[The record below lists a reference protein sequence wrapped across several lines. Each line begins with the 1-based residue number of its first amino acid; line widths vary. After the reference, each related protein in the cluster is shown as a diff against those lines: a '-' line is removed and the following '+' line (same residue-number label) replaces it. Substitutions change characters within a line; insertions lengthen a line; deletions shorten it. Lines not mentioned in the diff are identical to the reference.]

1 MKNYFLVR
9 ILLVLSLV
17 LVLGLAQ
24 ASSGLA
30 QANTV
35 ILKLSHG
42 LPVEHPM
49 HKGAE
54 LFKEIVEEKTNGQ
67 VQVELFPALQ
77 LGSVREQFEGIMLG
91 SIDIA
96 IITTDTPSYLG
107 LPIWR
112 ILEAGYIYQSEEHAQ
127 KFFNSDLFKGLA
139 DRLEKE
145 YGVTVIDPAW
155 YYGTRNLTTKNTPVK
170 KPEDLKGLKIRV
182 PEAPG
187 YINTLK
193 GMGASVTPVAF
204 AELYMA
210 LKTNVVDGQENP
222 FATIYTYKYYEAQ
235 KYLILTQHLI
245 SHNTVFMNTQKLN
258 SFDEK
263 TKKIILNAIKEA
275 GDLNDKLIIGTEG
288 EYLQKLQDE
297 GMVVVEPERELF
309 RTKAIDFMKNEWYTN
324 QEAEF
329 YDKIQKFNQK

>member
-24 ASSGLA
+24 ANLGLA

-42 LPVEHPM
+42 LPVSHPM

-54 LFKEIVEEKTNGQ
+54 LFKKIVEEKTNGQ

-96 IITTDTPSYLG
+96 IITTDTPSFLG

-112 ILEAGYIYQSEEHAQ
+112 ILESGYIYQSEEHAQ
-127 KFFNSDLFKGLA
+127 RFFNSDLFKGLA

-145 YGVTVIDPAW
+145 YRVTVIDPAW
-155 YYGTRNLTTKNTPVK
+155 YYGIRNLTTKNTPVK

-275 GDLNDKLIIGTEG
+275 GDLNDKLIVGSEG

-309 RTKAIDFMKNEWYTN
+309 RTKAINFVKNNWYTN

-329 YDKIQKFNQK
+329 YDKIQKFN